1 MNMKYWGHCLLFM
14 LGLASV
20 CSCTDSEKI
29 VHYRGIA
36 VDDANG
42 SEGLYNPERGFR
54 LETAV
59 DLVTQ
64 KECPTLQLDT
74 LSLKY
79 ASDSVSLSQS
89 YFYLTYLTDKKLSDT
104 EFQTMQV
111 YFDRLRQLGKKTVL
125 RFAYEK
131 DFVRQEPVG
140 PTLKEA
146 LAHLDQLKPFLHK
159 NRDLILVVQAGVIGA
174 WGEWHS
180 SIHGLEHSDTAKIAI
195 LEKLLE
201 VVPAEKNVQ
210 VRLPEFKNLLKG
222 KPELYKRVS
231 FHDDF
236 IVIKPDRWD
245 GDMHEGTPNFEQ
257 IVKESPYLVVDGEL
271 PWGFWSA
278 GCDPDS
284 PSAGWIIDGMGAA
297 RRFFLQHYTSLSVIH
312 NYKEQHPNRMFDEAN
327 APEYSMIVWK
337 KSMINAD
344 SLRKYHMPV
353 SDHYFQKKDG
363 TLVSRSIFDYIRD
376 HLGYRIELQRL
387 GMPQT
392 IRNGEVLTLNLE
404 FINRGFA
411 GFSSE
416 PSAGWIIDGM
426 GAARRFFLQHY
437 TSLSVIHNYKE
448 QHPNRMFDEANAPEY
463 SMIVWKKSMINADSL
478 RKYHMP
484 VSDHYF
490 QKKDGTLVSR
500 SIFDYIR
507 DHLGYRIELQR
518 LGMPQT
524 IRNGE
529 VLTLNLEFIN
539 RGFAGF
545 SSERP
550 AYFVLIDEKEGIM
563 ELPAL
568 FSSSDCQPYQPED
581 VTYTPLV
588 HSISFA
594 GKVPVSPGN
603 YRLGLWL
610 PDVSERLKYNSRY
623 AVRCANGDV
632 DWWVSKDGRYGVNVL
647 ATIQIKP

>member
-278 GCDPDS
+278 GD
-284 PSAGWIIDGMGAA
+284 
-297 RRFFLQHYTSLSVIH
+297 RKSV
-312 NYKEQHPNRMFDEAN
+312 
-327 APEYSMIVWK
+327 V
-337 KSMINAD
+337 
-344 SLRKYHMPV
+344 
-353 SDHYFQKKDG
+353 
-363 TLVSRSIFDYIRD
+363 
-376 HLGYRIELQRL
+376 
-387 GMPQT
+387 
-392 IRNGEVLTLNLE
+392 
-404 FINRGFA
+404 
-411 GFSSE
+411 
-416 PSAGWIIDGM
+416 
-426 GAARRFFLQHY
+426 
-437 TSLSVIHNYKE
+437 
-448 QHPNRMFDEANAPEY
+448 
-463 SMIVWKKSMINADSL
+463 
-478 RKYHMP
+478 
-484 VSDHYF
+484 
-490 QKKDGTLVSR
+490 
-500 SIFDYIR
+500 
-507 DHLGYRIELQR
+507 
-518 LGMPQT
+518 
-524 IRNGE
+524 
-529 VLTLNLEFIN
+529 
-539 RGFAGF
+539 
-545 SSERP
+545 
-550 AYFVLIDEKEGIM
+550 
-563 ELPAL
+563 
-568 FSSSDCQPYQPED
+568 
-581 VTYTPLV
+581 
-588 HSISFA
+588 
-594 GKVPVSPGN
+594 
-603 YRLGLWL
+603 
-610 PDVSERLKYNSRY
+610 
-623 AVRCANGDV
+623 
-632 DWWVSKDGRYGVNVL
+632 
-647 ATIQIKP
+647 

>member
-180 SIHGLEHSDTAKIAI
+180 SIQGLENSEETKAAV
-195 LEKLLE
+195 LEKLLS
-201 VVPAEKNVQ
+201 VVPVERNVQ
-210 VRLPEFKNLLKG
+210 VRLPEFKNLLKD
-222 KPELYKRVS
+222 KPELYKRLS

-236 IVIKPDRWD
+236 IVIRPDRWD
-245 GDMHEGTPNFEQ
+245 ADMHEGTVKFDQ
-257 IVKESPYLVVDGEL
+257 IVRESPYLVVDGEL
-271 PWGFWSA
+271 PWGFWSVGA
-278 GCDPDS
+278 DPDS
-284 PSAGWIIDGMGAA
+284 PSAGWIIDGMQTA
-297 RRFFLQHYTSLSVIH
+297 RRLFLQHYTSLSIIH
-312 NYKEQHPNRMFDEAN
+312 NYKEQHPNNRFDEN
-327 APEYSMIVWK
+327 NPPEYSMIVWK
-337 KSMINAD
+337 KTMITED
-344 SLRKYHMPV
+344 SLRQHHMPV
-353 SDHYFQKKDG
+353 SDSYFQKQDG
-363 TLVSRSIFDYIRD
+363 TKVQRNMFDYIRD
-376 HLGYRIELQRL
+376 HLGYRIELQSLQLPEKLQSGKENQLKL
-387 GMPQT
+387 GL
-392 IRNGEVLTLNLE
+392 V
-404 FINRGFA
+404 NRGFA
-411 GFSSE
+411 TVFGE
-416 PSAGWIIDGM
+416 
-426 GAARRFFLQHY
+426 
-437 TSLSVIHNYKE
+437 
-448 QHPNRMFDEANAPEY
+448 HP
-463 SMIVWKKSMINADSL
+463 V
-478 RKYHMP
+478 
-484 VSDHYF
+484 
-490 QKKDGTLVSR
+490 
-500 SIFDYIR
+500 
-507 DHLGYRIELQR
+507 
-518 LGMPQT
+518 
-524 IRNGE
+524 
-529 VLTLNLEFIN
+529 
-539 RGFAGF
+539 
-545 SSERP
+545 
-550 AYFVLIDEKEGIM
+550 YFVLIDDKGKVSEFLTEANP
-563 ELPAL
+563 L
-568 FSSSDCQPYQPED
+568 DWQPFQPGD
-581 VTYTPLV
+581 TAYTPLV
-588 HSISFA
+588 HSVNQSLQLQGSMPA
-594 GKVPVSPGN
+594 GE
-603 YRLGLWL
+603 YRLGLWI
-610 PDVSERLKYNSRY
+610 PDGSERLKYNPRY
-623 AVRCANGDV
+623 ALRCANGNTT
-632 DWWVSKDGRYGVNVL
+632 WWVSEDGKYGVNVL
-647 ATIQIKP
+647 TTVEVK